1 MTPTASARPG
11 STRRRSVLLALL
23 LVTQGASTA
32 LAERIAIE
40 SYVGQRPANADRVAR
55 WVRTV
60 FARHRFT
67 VQPAALARLFRAH
80 TFRPG
85 IVSPTFA
92 KRLQS
97 NTEEG
102 ENAFMNEDFNG
113 AAKILGALLE
123 EMRRNPLVVAR
134 DPENRALAFRSL
146 LSYALA
152 SGRQAVA
159 ALASGD
165 ADRLDVAREA
175 VRRRDAAMAEL
186 IRSFP
191 SKVLTTK
198 EHGHEAELLYKRCL
212 DELDSAGRG
221 RLTVTVSDRNAVI
234 YVNELA
240 QSQAKVAIGGL
251 PPGVYRVLV
260 QLPTEESREYAVEV
274 AANQEARLDI
284 DWDLDSMLVVNGA
297 WVGFSYPTEQEHAF
311 EARFVQHLVHQHT
324 NATLA
329 ATITVARSHGHP
341 AVVGTI
347 YAVKTGRLVRSSM
360 AELTGKHDEEAIEH
374 LMDCL
379 MAEQTNGCLVV
390 DHPEYT
396 PPPAASHDDR
406 FRSPQRAEQP
416 SARAPITTASPG
428 EPDSAY
434 LWPGIAIGA
443 GVASAAIGG
452 FLQATAPD
460 VEGAQPRHLYGN
472 AGTSLMIGG
481 AVAALG
487 GLYWLYH
494 EGTVRRDASAAP
506 VVDIAPSAALV
517 GVRAAF

>member
-1 MTPTASARPG
+1 MTPTAGARPG
-11 STRRRSVLLALL
+11 SARGWSVLLALL
-23 LVTQGASTA
+23 LATQGAGTA
-32 LAERIAIE
+32 RAERIAIE
-40 SYVGQRPANADRVAR
+40 SYVGKRPADADRVVR
-55 WVRTV
+55 RIRTV
-60 FARHRFT
+60 FARHGFT

-80 TFRPG
+80 AFQPG
-85 IVSPTFA
+85 VVSPSFA

-113 AAKILGALLE
+113 AAKILGALIE

-134 DPENRALAFRSL
+134 DPESRALAFRSL

-165 ADRLDVAREA
+165 ADRLDVARDA

-191 SKVLTTK
+191 ARVLTTK

-240 QSQAKVAIGGL
+240 QGPARVALGGL

-260 QLPTEESREYAVEV
+260 QLPTEEAREYDVEV
-274 AANQEARLDI
+274 TANQEARLDI
-284 DWDLDSMLVVNGA
+284 DWDLDSMLVVNAA

-311 EARFVQHLVHQHT
+311 EARFVRDIVYQHT

-329 ATITVARSHGHP
+329 ATVTVARSHGHP
-341 AVVGTI
+341 AIVGTI
-347 YAVKTGRLVRSSM
+347 YAVKSGRLVRSSM

-374 LMDCL
+374 LVGCL
-379 MAEQTNGCLVV
+379 LAEQTSGCLVV

-406 FRSPQRAEQP
+406 LRSPQPSEPRAHVTP
-416 SARAPITTASPG
+416 ASPG

-443 GVASAAIGG
+443 GIASAAIGG
-452 FLQATAPD
+452 FLQATTPD
-460 VEGAQPRHLYGN
+460 VEGTQPRHIYGN
-472 AGTSLMIGG
+472 AGISLLVGG
-481 AVAALG
+481 GLATLG

-494 EGTVRRDASAAP
+494 EGTTRRDASAAP
-506 VVDIAPSAALV
+506 IVAITPSTALV
-517 GVRAAF
+517 GWRAVF